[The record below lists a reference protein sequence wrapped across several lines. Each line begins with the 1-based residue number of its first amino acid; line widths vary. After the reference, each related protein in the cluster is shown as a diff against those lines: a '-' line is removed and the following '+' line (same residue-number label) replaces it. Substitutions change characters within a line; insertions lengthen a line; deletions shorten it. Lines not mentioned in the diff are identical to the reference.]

1 MLFRAPALLLT
12 TSSLIAGGYG
22 SRLQPSLVEKRQTC
36 PTCPL
41 GGNPIAKLVKFFI
54 TGGDQQ
60 STVDCRYTSTSK
72 DCYTLT
78 NGLLSHRMESVFGL
92 PSDLGGEGSGQFEAA
107 VRVNFDEDQ
116 LACPVEGVSLP
127 IGNEVEDTICVA
139 GGCSVSEV
147 TDQSALVTWGACIVR
162 PDTPVAENQAL
173 TDAECI
179 PAQGAIR
186 FARFHDTGDCS
197 GTETVTEL
205 TVGGRSTTE
214 FSPNDGGGIFHG
226 GVVTRC
232 STVGA
237 A

>member
-1 MLFRAPALLLT
+1 MAFRAFALLLT
-12 TSSLIAGGYG
+12 TSSLIAEGYG
-22 SRLQPSLVEKRQTC
+22 SSLHPSLFEKRQTC

-41 GGNPIAKLVKFFI
+41 GGNPIAKLVKFFV

-60 STVDCRYTSTSK
+60 STVDC
-72 DCYTLT
+72 
-78 NGLLSHRMESVFGL
+78 RMESVFGL
-92 PSDLGGEGSGQFEAA
+92 PSDLGGEGSGDFEAA

-116 LACPVEGVSLP
+116 LGCSVEGVSLP

-139 GGCSVSEV
+139 GGCSVSEI

-214 FSPNDGGGIFHG
+214 FSPNNGGGIFHG
-226 GVVTRC
+226 GIVTRC
-232 STVGA
+232 STVGTA
-237 A
+237 

>member
-1 MLFRAPALLLT
+1 
-12 TSSLIAGGYG
+12 
-22 SRLQPSLVEKRQTC
+22 
-36 PTCPL
+36 
-41 GGNPIAKLVKFFI
+41 
-54 TGGDQQ
+54 
-60 STVDCRYTSTSK
+60 
-72 DCYTLT
+72 
-78 NGLLSHRMESVFGL
+78 MESVFGL

-116 LACPVEGVSLP
+116 LACSVEGVSLP
-127 IGNEVEDTICVA
+127 IGNEVEDTVCVA

-162 PDTPVAENQAL
+162 PNTPVTENQPL
-173 TDAECI
+173 TDAECV

-197 GTETVTEL
+197 GTETATEL

-226 GVVTRC
+226 GIVTRC
-232 STVGA
+232 STVA
-237 A
+237 AA